1 MGLSHSVPSALAL
14 TIGESGWR
22 LSLDGS
28 RPPPE
33 GAWARFEA
41 LELDVAGGTPMR
53 DGDGPDGAVERLKT
67 RRLALHA
74 AILGTDRARLQAALR
89 ACVADGSGFAD
100 LRVWFAAG
108 VPWIG
113 GRVTLGHH
121 EAPFTIRVA
130 IEPRATGTR

>member
-1 MGLSHSVPSALAL
+1 MGLSHSIPSALAL

-33 GAWARFEA
+33 GAWARFKA

-53 DGDGPDGAVERLKT
+53 GGDGPDGALVRLSP
-67 RRLALHA
+67 RSLALSA
-74 AILGTDRARLQAALR
+74 WILGTERARLQTALR
-89 ACVADGSGFAD
+89 AYVADGSGFAD
-100 LRVWFAAG
+100 RRVWFAAG

-113 GRVTLGHH
+113 CHVPLVLHA
-121 EAPFTIRVA
+121 APFTIRHA
-130 IEPRATGTR
+130 IEPRATGKR